1 MIVNTKWLEK
11 YIDIPYS
18 PEELEEHLTYIGLE
32 SKIQKSPVDKIRG
45 VIIAEVLDVSPHP
58 NADRLSICK
67 VSTGFD
73 MQDVVCGAPNVAK
86 GQKVPLALLGTVLP
100 NGMELKPV
108 KIRGINSEGM
118 ICAED
123 ELGISSDHSG
133 IMVLDEKAPLG
144 MELSEYLSGEGT
156 SIDID
161 LTPNRPDCTSHI
173 GVAREISILTQGE
186 LKIPEIKFKESEES
200 TEDYIDVE
208 IENIDGCPRYAARV
222 IKNVKIAPSP
232 QWLINHL
239 KSVGI
244 RSINNIV
251 DASSFVLME
260 TGQPLHTFDYRKI
273 EGKKIVVRNAE
284 EGELVETLDGIKRA
298 LSKDILLICDAKHPV
313 AIAGVMGLSNSEITP
328 ETKDILIESAYFSS
342 TTIRNGSKYL
352 GLSTE
357 ASYRFERGV
366 DPEGI
371 INAVNRITDII
382 IELAGGKVCKGI
394 VDKYPKKISPA
405 EVKVRFKRIN
415 RLIGIDIEKSW
426 VKEIFEKLGCRILK
440 SDDESVQ
447 VLSPTWRP
455 DLEREADYIEEVIRI
470 YGMHKIPSAKRLQ
483 IKPSNE
489 VNSRYDLI
497 EKLRSILCSYGYF
510 EVFNNSLVSEKQTQ
524 FTFKPVKPVKLRNP
538 LSLDMAYLRTSLI
551 PGLINTARRNI
562 NRRNC
567 DLQIFELGFIQYFDP
582 DSETHAMEIL
592 KFSVLITGAIEDEHW
607 GYQIRKSDVFILKGV
622 IEDLT
627 HRFGIESLKFEKC
640 KNNYFRH
647 LLGTNIN
654 GKEFCYLG
662 QINQE
667 YLQSEWS
674 IEVPIY
680 VLDANASVLLDQ
692 AKFEIRYKPLP
703 IYPAIERDVSI
714 LLPEKIPIEEVNQKI
729 IREGGE
735 LLREVKFYDLYY
747 GKNVDNGLKSITFN
761 LVFQVADRT
770 LKDKE
775 VDKRMLAIHE
785 VLKNDLNAKLR

>member
-18 PEELEEHLTYIGLE
+18 PEELEEYLTYIGLE

-45 VIIAEVLDVSPHP
+45 VIIAEVLDVLPHP

-108 KIRGINSEGM
+108 KIRGISSEGM

-298 LSKDILLICDAKHPV
+298 LSKDILL
-313 AIAGVMGLSNSEITP
+313 
-328 ETKDILIESAYFSS
+328 
-342 TTIRNGSKYL
+342 
-352 GLSTE
+352 
-357 ASYRFERGV
+357 
-366 DPEGI
+366 
-371 INAVNRITDII
+371 
-382 IELAGGKVCKGI
+382 
-394 VDKYPKKISPA
+394 
-405 EVKVRFKRIN
+405 
-415 RLIGIDIEKSW
+415 
-426 VKEIFEKLGCRILK
+426 
-440 SDDESVQ
+440 
-447 VLSPTWRP
+447 
-455 DLEREADYIEEVIRI
+455 
-470 YGMHKIPSAKRLQ
+470 
-483 IKPSNE
+483 
-489 VNSRYDLI
+489 
-497 EKLRSILCSYGYF
+497 
-510 EVFNNSLVSEKQTQ
+510 
-524 FTFKPVKPVKLRNP
+524 
-538 LSLDMAYLRTSLI
+538 
-551 PGLINTARRNI
+551 
-562 NRRNC
+562 
-567 DLQIFELGFIQYFDP
+567 
-582 DSETHAMEIL
+582 
-592 KFSVLITGAIEDEHW
+592 
-607 GYQIRKSDVFILKGV
+607 
-622 IEDLT
+622 
-627 HRFGIESLKFEKC
+627 
-640 KNNYFRH
+640 
-647 LLGTNIN
+647 
-654 GKEFCYLG
+654 
-662 QINQE
+662 
-667 YLQSEWS
+667 
-674 IEVPIY
+674 
-680 VLDANASVLLDQ
+680 
-692 AKFEIRYKPLP
+692 
-703 IYPAIERDVSI
+703 
-714 LLPEKIPIEEVNQKI
+714 
-729 IREGGE
+729 
-735 LLREVKFYDLYY
+735 
-747 GKNVDNGLKSITFN
+747 
-761 LVFQVADRT
+761 
-770 LKDKE
+770 
-775 VDKRMLAIHE
+775 
-785 VLKNDLNAKLR
+785 